1 MKICAIGLRGIP
13 DVMGGIE
20 SHCQQL
26 YPRLVE
32 NGVDVTVIARS
43 PYIEKKHSVYKGVKV
58 VSVWAMRHKLLETFL
73 HTFIAIFYARIIVR
87 PDIVHIHAVGPALF
101 TPLARL
107 LGMKVVVTHHG
118 ADYDR
123 KKWSSFAKGVLK
135 MGEKLGVKWGNKT
148 LVVGKTLSEQLKTH
162 FAPQANRITF
172 VPNGSLTSFA
182 GKISESYIPEDLNI
196 QAGRYVLAVGRL
208 VPEKGFDDLVLAF
221 RNADID
227 LNLVIVG
234 DCDHE
239 DEYSQNLRRMAS
251 DQVIFAGRR
260 SGDALKA
267 LYQHASVFVLPSY
280 HEGLPIV
287 ALEAISAGTSV
298 ILSDITPN
306 LDIEAPRDSYFNV
319 GNISSLSKKLKNIDA
334 LDLFIDQKAFLKKFN
349 WDGIASE
356 TLGHFS
362 QVLNE
367 HSLAKVSESNYRR

>member
-73 HTFIAIFYARIIVR
+73 HTFIAIFYARLFVR

-123 KKWSSFAKGVLK
+123 KKWSSFAKSVLK

-367 HSLAKVSESNYRR
+367 QSLAKVSESNYRR

>member
-73 HTFIAIFYARIIVR
+73 HTFIAIFYARIFVR

-123 KKWSSFAKGVLK
+123 KKWSSFAKSVLK

-367 HSLAKVSESNYRR
+367 RSLAKVSESNYRR

>member
-13 DVMGGIE
+13 NVMGGIE

-43 PYIEKKHSVYKGVKV
+43 PYIEKKHSLYKGVKV

-73 HTFIAIFYARIIVR
+73 HTFIAIFYARIFVR
-87 PDIVHIHAVGPALF
+87 PDIIHIHAVGPALF

-123 KKWSSFAKGVLK
+123 KKWSSFAKSVLK
-135 MGEKLGVKWGNKT
+135 IGEKLGIKWGNKT
-148 LVVGKTLSEQLKTH
+148 LVVGKTLSEHLKTR

-251 DQVIFAGRR
+251 DKVIFAGRR

-319 GNISSLSKKLKNIDA
+319 GNISLLSKKLKNIDS

-349 WDGIASE
+349 WDGIALE
-356 TLGHFS
+356 TLDHFS
-362 QVLNE
+362 QVLSE
-367 HSLAKVSESNYRR
+367 QSLANVSESNYRR